1 MSFPLVT
8 NTLERSKHINV
19 SQLSNLK
26 IWKIYVEILLKEPN
40 WYFSLLFYNLG
51 AIQIKNWKPLTF
63 DTITENPDATVDE
76 ILGDL
81 TSVATLRIKLGRYDT
96 ALVWFLD
103 IALHTTITKI
113 THMDLFVGNIYT

>member
-1 MSFPLVT
+1 M
-8 NTLERSKHINV
+8 N
-19 SQLSNLK
+19 
-26 IWKIYVEILLKEPN
+26 
-40 WYFSLLFYNLG
+40 LLFYNVG

-96 ALVWFLD
+96 ALVWFSE

-113 THMDLFVGNIYT
+113 IHVLSVNIHAEIFDWTGKLIPYKYNSVRRKY